1 MRRREIGLI
10 GFMTSLLLLAVLIPS
25 AYGITVTC
33 SSNSGGYSEKI
44 GAAYNDAVKGST
56 VITAASL
63 SHSIKGKGD
72 LLESHKVSNIAGAS
86 AEVGVDIRKAEKYS
100 YSYTLM
106 PGSGSGWH
114 APVVTASELL
124 DVDNA
129 DYIKA
134 YATAHSATGDDASV
148 DTVVTGGSLKGYSN
162 TASGSANKAE
172 ASESGHIL
180 GTFIGTATAGTS
192 SKTRTSNYG
201 TEYDLSMGAKMK
213 SGSPITTGT
222 LGYYVEGKLGK
233 TIQGAVD
240 AALDGDKINVAE
252 GKYLENVA
260 IDKSLEINGAGAGK
274 TIVDGSGTGSV
285 ITVGLHNPSA
295 DVALSGMTIQGGS
308 GTLANPGLGTETF
321 GGGILNYGTI
331 RVINS
336 DISGNTADFGG
347 GIFNHG
353 TATVINSDISG
364 NNAKRAGGGIYN
376 SWIGTLNV
384 ERSQI
389 TGNSAGNGNNGFYI
403 GGGIFNYHGGIVT
416 VKCSDISN
424 NKAAWGG
431 GIYNSGTMTVENS
444 RLNSNAAT
452 YRGGGIFNDGLLK
465 VKTSAVTMNKAAQ
478 GGGIFTDRFW
488 ESTTILKGSC
498 ISGNI
503 ADFGGGIYNLG
514 TTTITNSKIFKNA
527 AAKGGGIYN
536 GIYSGQFGIHDGQL
550 DLISG
555 SICHNTA
562 TDPSPSGGGIYNLG
576 TITGNPGIV
585 HGNTPDQ
592 IAS

>member
-1 MRRREIGLI
+1 MKGREIGLI
-10 GFMTSLLLLAVLIPS
+10 GFMANLLLLAVLIPS
-25 AYGITVTC
+25 AYGVTVTC

-44 GAAYNDAVKGST
+44 GAAYYDAVKGST
-56 VITAASL
+56 VITAAGL
-63 SHSIKGKGD
+63 SHSIEGKGD
-72 LLESHKVSNIAGAS
+72 LLDSHRVSNIAGAS

-100 YSYTLM
+100 YGYTLM
-106 PGSGSGWH
+106 PGSGGGWH

-134 YATAHSATGDDASV
+134 YATAHSASGDDAGV

-222 LGYYVEGKLGK
+222 LGYYVDSNSGE

-252 GKYLENVA
+252 GKYLENLA

-274 TIVDGSGTGSV
+274 TVVDGSGAGSV
-285 ITVGLHNPSA
+285 ITVGSHNPSA
-295 DVALSGMTIQGGS
+295 DVALYGMTIQGGS
-308 GTLANPGLGTETF
+308 GTLTNPGLGTGNF

-336 DISGNTADFGG
+336 DISGNTAEYGA

-353 TATVINSDISG
+353 TATVKNSDISG
-364 NNAKRAGGGIYN
+364 NNAKGAGGGIYN
-376 SWIGTLNV
+376 SWVGNLNV
-384 ERSQI
+384 VCSQI
-389 TGNSAGNGNNGFYI
+389 TGNSAVNGNSGFYI
-403 GGGIFNYHGGIVT
+403 GGGIFNYHGGIT
-416 VKCSDISN
+416 TIKSSDISGN
-424 NKAAWGG
+424 EAIYGG

-478 GGGIFTDRFW
+478 GGGIFNDRYW
-488 ESTTILKGSC
+488 ESTTILRGSC

-503 ADFGGGIYNLG
+503 ADFGGGIYNLD
-514 TTTITNSKIFKNA
+514 TTTITDSHISRNTA
-527 AAKGGGIYN
+527 ANGGGIYN
-536 GIYSGQFGIHDGQL
+536 GIYSGRFGIHDGQL
-550 DLISG
+550 NLISG
-555 SICHNTA
+555 SISHNTA
-562 TDPSPSGGGIYNLG
+562 TSPSPSGGGVYNLG

-585 HGNTPDQ
+585 RCNTPDQ
-592 IAS
+592 IAP